1 MKRNLKSIVVLVN
14 LVAVLAFFNLSVVDK
29 EDILKDGQLVLLS
42 LAPVDP
48 RSLMQGDYMV
58 LSYAISQT
66 QELEKLPNRGYA
78 VVQLDSQNVA
88 QLVRYQPEKEPLHD
102 DEILLRYSKGGWSLN
117 LGAESYFFEEGQAE
131 TFEKAAYGGLRVDD
145 AGNSILVGLYDE
157 NRQLIVPNREQRS
170 QK

>member
-1 MKRNLKSIVVLVN
+1 MKRNLRSIIVLVN
-14 LVAVLAFFNLSVVDK
+14 LVAVLAFFNLSVVEK
-29 EDILKDGQLVLLS
+29 EEILEDGQLVLLQ

-48 RSLMQGDYMV
+48 RSLMQGDYMT

-78 VVQLDSQNVA
+78 VVQVDSQNVA
-88 QLVRYQPEKEPLHD
+88 QLVRYQPENEPMNEG
-102 DEILLRYSKGGWSLN
+102 EILLRYSKGNWSLN

-131 TFEKAAYGGLRVDD
+131 TFEKAEYGGLRVDNK
-145 AGNSILVGLYDE
+145 GNSVLVGLYDE
-157 NRQLIVPNREQRS
+157 NRALIVPNRERVS

>member
-14 LVAVLAFFNLSVVDK
+14 LVAVLAFFNLSVAEK
-29 EDILKDGQLVLLS
+29 EDILTDGQLVLLE

-78 VVQLDSQNVA
+78 VVQLDSQQVA
-88 QLVRYQPEKEPLHD
+88 QLVRYQPEKEPLHS
-102 DEILLRYSKGGWSLN
+102 DEILLRYNKGQWSLN

-131 TFEKAAYGGLRVDD
+131 TFEVAKYGGLKVDGE
-145 AGNSILVGLYDE
+145 GNSVLVGLYDE
-157 NRQLIVPNREQRS
+157 KRQLIVPKRTQTD

>member
-14 LVAVLAFFNLSVVDK
+14 LVAVLAFFNLSVMEK
-29 EDILKDGQLVLLS
+29 EDVLKDGQLVLLS

-66 QELEKLPNRGYA
+66 QELEKLPSRGYA

-88 QLVRYQPEKEPLHD
+88 QLVRYQAEKEPLHPG
-102 DEILLRYSKGGWSLN
+102 ELLLRYSKGGWSLN
-117 LGAESYFFEEGQAE
+117 LGAESYFFEEGQAS
-131 TFEKAAYGGLRVDD
+131 TFEKAEYGGLRVDTK
-145 AGNSILVGLYDE
+145 GNSIMVGLYDE
-157 NRQLIVPNREQRS
+157 NRQLIVPNREQAS